1 MIQDFSVNRLFEKQ
15 LHKYQSIY
23 IYIKIYKH
31 FIVKTVIS
39 KVSWL
44 QCFLCD
50 VFWIWQQISVKWL
63 HCVGHGFGRPP
74 NVAATLQPEWP
85 GWSVTV
91 RSDYLPLART
101 DVMGFLYFWWICVH
115 FYITTGLSMAKV
127 SLICCLRWKL
137 DQTNPITQIHPVK
150 FQIVFCCWENRLFF
164 LFSTFDDRKCHF
176 QDVTICAKFANALIH
191 EKRRNPRSHNSA
203 SKQIK
208 KEDWETTNYTSK
220 VKNMQTVS

>member
-1 MIQDFSVNRLFEKQ
+1 MDKKTRFLLVFFLLDVAIGVWSRISLSTGYSKNNYININR
-15 LHKYQSIY
+15 Y

-101 DVMGFLYFWWICVH
+101 VMGFLYFWWISVH
-115 FYITTGLSMAKV
+115 FYIATCLSMAKL
-127 SLICCLRWKL
+127 SLICATHFESWIK
-137 DQTNPITQIHPVK
+137 PILYYTQIHPVK
-150 FQIVFCCWENRLFF
+150 FQIPAILFF
-164 LFSTFDDRKCHF
+164 VVEKIAFFSVFDFRWSEVPFPRCHNLREIR
-176 QDVTICAKFANALIH
+176 DCA
-191 EKRRNPRSHNSA
+191 NP
-203 SKQIK
+203 SKK
-208 KEDWETTNYTSK
+208 S
-220 VKNMQTVS
+220 S

>member
-1 MIQDFSVNRLFEKQ
+1 MVLVDLQMLPQ
-15 LHKYQSIY
+15 LCNLSDQAE
-23 IYIKIYKH
+23 
-31 FIVKTVIS
+31 V
-39 KVSWL
+39 
-44 QCFLCD
+44 
-50 VFWIWQQISVKWL
+50 WQYVPITYHL
-63 HCVGHGFGRPP
+63 PGFGVEFWVQKSRKK
-74 NVAATLQPEWP
+74 VLKKVLTKVQPEWP

-101 DVMGFLYFWWICVH
+101 VMGFLYFWWIVVH

-191 EKRRNPRSHNSA
+191 EKKEKSA
-203 SKQIK
+203 
-208 KEDWETTNYTSK
+208 
-220 VKNMQTVS
+220 